1 MSTTCSARVAVI
13 SGGTTGIGLA
23 TAFRLLKT
31 GNRVAVFSHG
41 EASVMAADA
50 ALGEAFGP
58 GRSMARQVDLREPA
72 AIGHF
77 FAEVA
82 QVFGAPEILVCNA
95 GISPKG
101 ADGPADVSD
110 LSLEGWND
118 VLTVNLTGSMLCCQA
133 VLPAMKEK
141 GYGRIIFVG
150 SVAGRTR
157 PRIAGASYVASK
169 AALSGLSRVL
179 VSQYAPYGIT
189 SNVVA
194 PGRILT
200 PLIGSPESKTNVD
213 ALTRIPAG
221 RLGEPDEVATVIAF
235 LASEHAGF
243 VNGAIIDVNGGE
255 FAPS

>member
-1 MSTTCSARVAVI
+1 MNAAGSARVAVI

-23 TAFRLLKT
+23 TAFRLLSA
-31 GNRVAVFSHG
+31 GHRVAVFSHG
-41 EASVMAADA
+41 EASVTAARA
-50 ALGEAFGP
+50 ALAGAFGS
-58 GRSMARQVDLREPA
+58 GMSLARQVDIREPA
-72 AIGHF
+72 AIRDF
-77 FAEVA
+77 FSEVA
-82 QVFGAPEILVCNA
+82 DVLGVPEILVCNA

-101 ADGPADVSD
+101 PEGPPDVAN
-110 LSLEGWND
+110 LSLEEWND

-150 SVAGRTR
+150 SLAGRTR

-179 VSQYAPYGIT
+179 VSQYAQYGIT

-200 PLIGSPESKTNVD
+200 PLTGSPETKTNID

-221 RLGEPDEVATVIAF
+221 RLGDPDEVAAVIAF
-235 LASEHAGF
+235 LATEDAGF

>member
-1 MSTTCSARVAVI
+1 MSADRGHRIAVI

-23 TAFRLLKT
+23 TAFRLLKA
-31 GNRVAVFSHG
+31 GHRVAVFSHG
-41 EASVMAADA
+41 RESVMAAGA
-50 ALGEAFGP
+50 ALAEAFGP
-58 GRSMARQVDLREPA
+58 ERSIARQVDLREPG
-72 AIGHF
+72 AIEYF

-82 QVFGAPEILVCNA
+82 DVMGAPGILVCNA

-101 ADGPADVSD
+101 PEGPIDVADLA
-110 LSLEGWND
+110 LEEWND
-118 VLTVNLTGSMLCCQA
+118 VLTVNLTGPMLCCRA

-141 GYGRIIFVG
+141 GFGRVIFVG
-150 SVAGRTR
+150 SLAGRTR
-157 PRIAGASYVASK
+157 PRIAGPSYVASK

-179 VSQYAPYGIT
+179 VAQYGPYGIT

-200 PLIGSPESKTNVD
+200 PLTGSPESKNNIN
-213 ALTRIPAG
+213 ALARIPAG
-221 RLGEPDEVATVIAF
+221 RLGDPDDVAAVIAF
-235 LASEHAGF
+235 LASEDAGF

>member
-1 MSTTCSARVAVI
+1 MSAAIRTPVAVI

-23 TAFRLLKT
+23 TAFRLLKARH
-31 GNRVAVFSHG
+31 RVAVFSHG
-41 EASVMAADA
+41 EASVEAAGA
-50 ALGEAFGP
+50 ALAEAFGS
-58 GRSMARQVDLREPA
+58 GQSLARQVDLRDPA
-72 AIGHF
+72 AIKNF
-77 FAEVA
+77 FTEVA
-82 QVFGAPEILVCNA
+82 YVFGAPEVLVCNA

-101 ADGPADVSD
+101 PDGPPDVSD
-110 LSLEGWND
+110 LSLEEWND

-133 VLPAMKEK
+133 VLPAMKKK

-150 SVAGRTR
+150 SLAGRTR

-179 VSQYAPYGIT
+179 VSQYASYGIT

-200 PLIGSPESKTNVD
+200 PLTGSAETKTNID
-213 ALTRIPAG
+213 ALTRIPTG
-221 RLGEPDEVATVIAF
+221 RLGVPDDVAAVIAF
-235 LASEHAGF
+235 LASEDAGF

>member
-1 MSTTCSARVAVI
+1 MSAAQRAPVAVI

-23 TAFRLLKT
+23 TAFRLLKA
-31 GNRVAVFSHG
+31 GHRVAVFSHG
-41 EASVMAADA
+41 EASVEAAGA
-50 ALGEAFGP
+50 ALAEAFGS
-58 GRSMARQVDLREPA
+58 GQSLARQVDLRDPA
-72 AIGHF
+72 AITDF
-77 FAEVA
+77 FTEVA
-82 QVFGAPEILVCNA
+82 HVFGAPEVLVCNA

-101 ADGPADVSD
+101 PDGPPDVSD
-110 LSLEGWND
+110 LSVEEWNH
-118 VLTVNLTGSMLCCQA
+118 VLAVNLTGAMLCCQA
-133 VLPAMKEK
+133 VLPAMKES

-150 SVAGRTR
+150 SLAGRTR

-200 PLIGSPESKTNVD
+200 PLTGSAETKTNID
-213 ALTRIPAG
+213 ALTRIPTG
-221 RLGEPDEVATVIAF
+221 RLGVPDDVAAVIAF
-235 LASEHAGF
+235 LASEDAGF

>member
-1 MSTTCSARVAVI
+1 MMVARRAHVAVI

-23 TAFRLLKT
+23 TAFRLLKA
-31 GNRVAVFSHG
+31 GHRVAVFSHG
-41 EASVMAADA
+41 EASVAAAGA
-50 ALGEAFGP
+50 ALAETFGP
-58 GRSMARQVDLREPA
+58 GMSLARQVDLREPA
-72 AIGHF
+72 AVRNF
-77 FAEVA
+77 FREVA
-82 QVFGAPEILVCNA
+82 DVFSAPEILVCNA

-101 ADGPADVSD
+101 TDGPADVSD
-110 LSLEGWND
+110 LSLEEWND

-150 SVAGRTR
+150 SLAGRTR

-179 VSQYAPYGIT
+179 VSQYSQYGIT

-200 PLIGSPESKTNVD
+200 PLIGSAETKTNID
-213 ALTRIPAG
+213 ALARIPAG
-221 RLGEPDEVATVIAF
+221 RLGDPDEVAAVIAF
-235 LASEHAGF
+235 LASEDAGF